1 MTTSLRS
8 CGTSPPSL
16 QEVNSVVSLSKTLT
30 EQATYSSARIPPMP
44 GASPG
49 CSLATAAVISCSFGG
64 LFTSSSTF
72 C

>member
-30 EQATYSSARIPPMP
+30 KQATYSSARIPPMP

-49 CSLATAAVISCSFGG
+49 CLATAAVISASVGG
-64 LFTSSSTF
+64 LFTSSSMF